1 TGPGGAGPVSSPA
14 PTPALAFACLRRHPA
29 ISLRLQ
35 HVNLRRHVRI
45 TATQFL
51 AIGRLDMVARL
62 DTAKHWV
69 LAQLLFWSIV
79 LILMLE
85 DDVAMLAMM
94 MS

>member
-1 TGPGGAGPVSSPA
+1 
-14 PTPALAFACLRRHPA
+14 
-29 ISLRLQ
+29 
-35 HVNLRRHVRI
+35 
-45 TATQFL
+45 
-51 AIGRLDMVARL
+51 MVARL